1 MSSLAQA
8 NTACFFMWE
17 AFDLFVA
24 QADTA
29 FFAFAV
35 HSDLMK
41 LPSCPGAVITVV
53 PASASSAAFVQRRYR
68 SGCSKEDQITG
79 NAPWIF

>member
-8 NTACFFMWE
+8 KSKASHIKKH
-17 AFDLFVA
+17 AVFVA